1 MLSAP
6 TLSKTFGVTSPEA
19 ISDSRSPDAPARP
32 VKPKLSACV
41 KAGPATFS
49 LRNSSEEAKATLAVP
64 EAAAGLLLLDE
75 DAGLLLLEAGD
86 ELPQAAS
93 PMQVMDSKA
102 TNRAPFF
109 LVMAII
115 P

>member
-1 MLSAP
+1 M
-6 TLSKTFGVTSPEA
+6 
-19 ISDSRSPDAPARP
+19 
-32 VKPKLSACV
+32 
-41 KAGPATFS
+41 
-49 LRNSSEEAKATLAVP
+49 P
-64 EAAAGLLLLDE
+64 EAAAGLLLDE

-93 PMQVMDSKA
+93 PMHVMDSKA

-109 LVMAII
+109 LVIAII